1 MSDKI
6 DEVGGPRISQDE
18 NPKSEQQAFDPILEK
33 KVIRKV
39 DRNLVPILFLLFL
52 CAFIDRINIG
62 NARIQGLEADLN
74 MSGEDYNIALFTFFI
89 LYILLEVPCN
99 ILLKNMRP
107 SLFLSAIMTGWGI
120 VTICQGLTQSFAG
133 LIACRVIIGG
143 LEAGFFPAC
152 VYLLSMYYCRHEL
165 QWRFN
170 LFFSASIIAGAFSG
184 LLAYAIAHMDGIA
197 GYGGWRWIFIIEGAA
212 TVVIAIWSYWMI
224 PDWPETAKFL
234 NDDERALLVDRL
246 AADKKDTHMNTWDKR
261 TAKRI
266 FSDVKIY
273 LGILMYMGI
282 VTTSYSGSFFTPTIL
297 RQLGWTSIRAQIMSI
312 PIFLFATAC
321 ALVSAIASDK
331 TKHRSGFILGGCLF
345 TTVGYVILLNM
356 MSVSVA
362 IRYMALFFIVGGGYI
377 AQPIVLVWVSN
388 NMAGHYKLGVAS
400 AMQVGFGNIGGIIAS
415 NIFVTTQ
422 APTYPLGFGLVHIH
436 QQKSDTSPHFHPS
449 PTLFRIPDTASMDPL
464 SVSASVVGLLGAG
477 AKITSCLWTFA
488 TNARDAPQLARHLVF
503 EVADITAALGSLQA
517 YVCGQAQ
524 APGER
529 GALILLEHVLTTLTG
544 CVTTFSDLQSLMD
557 QLNLSPDMRTI
568 DKMKWARQE
577 SNIAAI
583 VQRLQNHK
591 SSLTLMLTVLQCNQD
606 LASRIRGLEREG
618 SIIAE
623 SRRDDVSTI
632 RHTRSSK
639 SVSFV
644 DTQAS
649 AIKFTFD
656 QDLQA
661 SRVYNRAIGRQ
672 SMTSLTSTALYTTA
686 LSLFSNLSLSQV
698 SNISFY
704 ALPIYSNDLSNSDC
718 YIFGEEGA
726 VIRSDISQAHKSSPS
741 QQKTQNRAD
750 NIPPP
755 TDQAPAP
762 SRLLGRFARR
772 RKTPVV
778 SAPENPYHVTHVGFD
793 DSTGQFMGLPKEWQ
807 RLLEESAIV
816 VEELPTHALG
826 MADILQFYEQSTE
839 RSPSGSQ

>member
-6 DEVGGPRISQDE
+6 NQVGGPRISQDE
-18 NPKSEQQAFDPILEK
+18 NPKSEQQLVDPILER

-133 LIACRVIIGG
+133 LIVCRVIIGG

-170 LFFSASIIAGAFSG
+170 LFFSASIVAGAFSG

-212 TVVIAIWSYWMI
+212 TVAIAIWSYWMI
-224 PDWPETAKFL
+224 PDWPETARFL

-312 PIFLFATAC
+312 PIFLFATVC
-321 ALVSAIASDK
+321 ALISAIASDK
-331 TKHRSGFILGGCLF
+331 TRHRSGFILIGCLF

-356 MSVSVA
+356 MSVSVG
-362 IRYMALFFIVGGGYI
+362 IRYMALFFIVAGGYI

-400 AMQVGFGNIGGIIAS
+400 AMQIGIGNVGGIIAS

-422 APTYPLGFGLVHIH
+422 APTYPLGFGLGLGLVWLCGLSSLVFLLYIRRENRLRDEGKRDHRYGLPE
-436 QQKSDTSPHFHPS
+436 DERNNLGDDHPS
-449 PTLFRIPDTASMDPL
+449 FR
-464 SVSASVVGLLGAG
+464 
-477 AKITSCLWTFA
+477 
-488 TNARDAPQLARHLVF
+488 
-503 EVADITAALGSLQA
+503 
-517 YVCGQAQ
+517 
-524 APGER
+524 
-529 GALILLEHVLTTLTG
+529 
-544 CVTTFSDLQSLMD
+544 
-557 QLNLSPDMRTI
+557 
-568 DKMKWARQE
+568 
-577 SNIAAI
+577 
-583 VQRLQNHK
+583 
-591 SSLTLMLTVLQCNQD
+591 
-606 LASRIRGLEREG
+606 
-618 SIIAE
+618 
-623 SRRDDVSTI
+623 
-632 RHTRSSK
+632 
-639 SVSFV
+639 
-644 DTQAS
+644 
-649 AIKFTFD
+649 FT
-656 QDLQA
+656 
-661 SRVYNRAIGRQ
+661 Y
-672 SMTSLTSTALYTTA
+672 
-686 LSLFSNLSLSQV
+686 
-698 SNISFY
+698 
-704 ALPIYSNDLSNSDC
+704 
-718 YIFGEEGA
+718 
-726 VIRSDISQAHKSSPS
+726 
-741 QQKTQNRAD
+741 
-750 NIPPP
+750 
-755 TDQAPAP
+755 
-762 SRLLGRFARR
+762 
-772 RKTPVV
+772 
-778 SAPENPYHVTHVGFD
+778 
-793 DSTGQFMGLPKEWQ
+793 
-807 RLLEESAIV
+807 
-816 VEELPTHALG
+816 
-826 MADILQFYEQSTE
+826 
-839 RSPSGSQ
+839 

>member
-6 DEVGGPRISQDE
+6 NEIGGPRISQDE
-18 NPKSEQQAFDPILEK
+18 NPKSEQQAFDPIFEK

-170 LFFSASIIAGAFSG
+170 LFFSASIVAGAFSG

-212 TVVIAIWSYWMI
+212 TVVIAIWSYWMV

-297 RQLGWTSIRAQIMSI
+297 KQLGWTSIRAQIMSI
-312 PIFLFATAC
+312 PIFLFATVC
-321 ALVSAIASDK
+321 ALVAAVASDK

-356 MSVSVA
+356 MSVSVG
-362 IRYMALFFIVGGGYI
+362 IRYMALFFIVAGGYI

-422 APTYPLGFGLVHIH
+422 APTYPLGFGLGLGL
-436 QQKSDTSPHFHPS
+436 KYNTSPHFNLLVHF
-449 PTLFRIPDTASMDPL
+449 LASDFAAMDPL

-488 TNARDAPQLARHLVF
+488 TNARDALQLARHLVF

-544 CVTTFSDLQSLMD
+544 CVTTFSDFQSLMD
-557 QLNLSPDMRTI
+557 QLNLSPDMGTI

-577 SNIAAI
+577 SNIATI

-591 SSLTLMLTVLQCNQD
+591 SSLTLMLTVLQC
-606 LASRIRGLEREG
+606 RIRGLEREG

-623 SRRDDVSTI
+623 SRRDDVSTL
-632 RHTRSSK
+632 RQTRGSK
-639 SVSFV
+639 SVSFI

-704 ALPIYSNDLSNSDC
+704 ALPVYSSDLSNSGC

-726 VIRSDISQAHKSSPS
+726 LVKSDSSQAPKSSPS
-741 QQKTQNRAD
+741 QQRTQDIPD
-750 NIPPP
+750 NILPPLN
-755 TDQAPAP
+755 QAQTP

-772 RKTPVV
+772 RKTPLV
-778 SAPENPYHVTHVGFD
+778 SAPENPYHVTHVGYD
-793 DSTGQFMGLPKEWQ
+793 DSTSRFTVG
-807 RLLEESAIV
+807 
-816 VEELPTHALG
+816 
-826 MADILQFYEQSTE
+826 
-839 RSPSGSQ
+839 SP

>member
-6 DEVGGPRISQDE
+6 DEVGGPRISLDE

-133 LIACRVIIGG
+133 LIVCRVIIGG

-170 LFFSASIIAGAFSG
+170 LFFSASIVAGAFSG

-212 TVVIAIWSYWMI
+212 TVLIAIWSYWMI

-246 AADKKDTHMNTWDKR
+246 AADKKDTHMNMWDKR

-312 PIFLFATAC
+312 PIFLFATMC

-356 MSVSVA
+356 MSVSVG
-362 IRYMALFFIVGGGYI
+362 IRYIALFFIVGGGYI

-400 AMQVGFGNIGGIIAS
+400 AMQIGFGNIGGIIAS

-422 APTYPLGFGLVHIH
+422 APTYPLGFGLVQIH
-436 QQKSDTSPHFHPS
+436 QKKYNTSPHFNFS
-449 PTLFRIPDTASMDPL
+449 CSIFLISDFAIMDPL

-557 QLNLSPDMRTI
+557 QLNLSPDMGTI

-577 SNIAAI
+577 SNITAI

-591 SSLTLMLTVLQCNQD
+591 SSLTLMLTVLQCETMKEAQSSTRRLCTLVEELLRSNQD
-606 LASRIRGLEREG
+606 LATRIRGLEREN

-623 SRRDDVSTI
+623 SRRDDVSTL
-632 RHTRSSK
+632 RQTRGSK
-639 SVSFV
+639 SVSFI

-704 ALPIYSNDLSNSDC
+704 ALPVYSNDLSNSDC
-718 YIFGEEGA
+718 YVFGEEGA
-726 VIRSDISQAHKSSPS
+726 LVRSDSCQAPESSAS

-750 NIPPP
+750 NIFPQ
-755 TDQAPAP
+755 TNEAQTP

-772 RKTPVV
+772 RKKPVV
-778 SAPENPYHVTHVGFD
+778 SAPENPYHVTHVGFND
-793 DSTGQFMGLPKEWQ
+793 LTGQFTL
-807 RLLEESAIV
+807 
-816 VEELPTHALG
+816 VEL
-826 MADILQFYEQSTE
+826 
-839 RSPSGSQ
+839 SPGPMP

>member
-6 DEVGGPRISQDE
+6 AEVGGPRISQDE

-107 SLFLSAIMTGWGI
+107 SLFLSAVMTGWGI

-170 LFFSASIIAGAFSG
+170 LFFSASIVAGAFSG

-234 NDDERALLVDRL
+234 NDDERGLLVDRL

-400 AMQVGFGNIGGIIAS
+400 AMQIGFGNIGGIIAS

-422 APTYPLGFGLVHIH
+422 APTYPLGFGLGLGLVWLCGLSSLVFLFYIRRENKLRDEGKRDHRYNLPEDERSSAH
-436 QQKSDTSPHFHPS
+436 SPEEIRHFTPPQS
-449 PTLFRIPDTASMDPL
+449 FSFYFSYLASMDPL

-517 YVCGQAQ
+517 YVCGKAQ
-524 APGER
+524 APSER

-544 CVTTFSDLQSLMD
+544 CVTTFSDLQSLVD
-557 QLNLSPDMRTI
+557 QLNLNPDMGTI

-577 SNIAAI
+577 PNIAAI

-591 SSLTLMLTVLQCNQD
+591 SLLTLMLTVLQ
-606 LASRIRGLEREG
+606 
-618 SIIAE
+618 
-623 SRRDDVSTI
+623 
-632 RHTRSSK
+632 
-639 SVSFV
+639 
-644 DTQAS
+644 
-649 AIKFTFD
+649 
-656 QDLQA
+656 
-661 SRVYNRAIGRQ
+661 
-672 SMTSLTSTALYTTA
+672 
-686 LSLFSNLSLSQV
+686 
-698 SNISFY
+698 
-704 ALPIYSNDLSNSDC
+704 
-718 YIFGEEGA
+718 
-726 VIRSDISQAHKSSPS
+726 
-741 QQKTQNRAD
+741 
-750 NIPPP
+750 
-755 TDQAPAP
+755 
-762 SRLLGRFARR
+762 
-772 RKTPVV
+772 
-778 SAPENPYHVTHVGFD
+778 
-793 DSTGQFMGLPKEWQ
+793 W
-807 RLLEESAIV
+807 
-816 VEELPTHALG
+816 
-826 MADILQFYEQSTE
+826 
-839 RSPSGSQ
+839 

>member
-6 DEVGGPRISQDE
+6 DEAGGPRISQDE
-18 NPKSEQQAFDPILEK
+18 NPKSEQQPFDPILEK

-170 LFFSASIIAGAFSG
+170 LFFSASIVAGAFSG

-246 AADKKDTHMNTWDKR
+246 AADKRDTHMNTWDKR

-312 PIFLFATAC
+312 SIFLFSTVC

-400 AMQVGFGNIGGIIAS
+400 AMQIGFGNIGGIIAS

-422 APTYPLGFGLVHIH
+422 APTYPLGFGLGLGLVWLCGL
-436 QQKSDTSPHFHPS
+436 SSLVF
-449 PTLFRIPDTASMDPL
+449 LFYIRRENKLRDE
-464 SVSASVVGLLGAG
+464 VSASVVGLLGAG

-557 QLNLSPDMRTI
+557 QLNLSPDMGTI

-577 SNIAAI
+577 SNIAGI

-591 SSLTLMLTVLQCNQD
+591 SSLTLMLTVLQCSTRHLCTLVQELLRSNQD

-623 SRRDDVSTI
+623 SRRDDFSTL
-632 RHTRSSK
+632 RQTRGSK
-639 SVSFV
+639 SVSFI

-672 SMTSLTSTALYTTA
+672 SMASLTSTALYTTA

-704 ALPIYSNDLSNSDC
+704 ALPVYSNDLSNSDC
-718 YIFGEEGA
+718 YVFGEEGA
-726 VIRSDISQAHKSSPS
+726 LGRSNSSQAPKSSPS
-741 QQKTQNRAD
+741 QQKTQNRAE
-750 NIPPP
+750 NIPPL
-755 TDQAPAP
+755 TNQAPAP

-778 SAPENPYHVTHVGFD
+778 SAPENPYHLTHVGFD
-793 DSTGQFMGLPKEWQ
+793 DSTGQFLGLPKEWQ
-807 RLLEESAIV
+807 RLLDESAIV
-816 VEELPTHALG
+816 VEELPT
-826 MADILQFYEQSTE
+826 
-839 RSPSGSQ
+839 

>member
-6 DEVGGPRISQDE
+6 DEVGGPRISLDE

-133 LIACRVIIGG
+133 LIVCRVIIGG

-170 LFFSASIIAGAFSG
+170 LFFSASIVAGAFSG

-212 TVVIAIWSYWMI
+212 TVLIAIWSYWMI

-246 AADKKDTHMNTWDKR
+246 AADKKDTHMNMWDKR

-312 PIFLFATAC
+312 PIFLFATMC

-356 MSVSVA
+356 MSVSVG

-400 AMQVGFGNIGGIIAS
+400 AMQIGFGNIGGIIAS

-422 APTYPLGFGLVHIH
+422 APTYPLGFGLGLGLVWLCGLSSLVFLFYIRRENRLRDQGGRDHRYDLPEDE
-436 QQKSDTSPHFHPS
+436 KNNLGDDHPS
-449 PTLFRIPDTASMDPL
+449 FR
-464 SVSASVVGLLGAG
+464 
-477 AKITSCLWTFA
+477 
-488 TNARDAPQLARHLVF
+488 
-503 EVADITAALGSLQA
+503 
-517 YVCGQAQ
+517 
-524 APGER
+524 
-529 GALILLEHVLTTLTG
+529 
-544 CVTTFSDLQSLMD
+544 
-557 QLNLSPDMRTI
+557 
-568 DKMKWARQE
+568 
-577 SNIAAI
+577 
-583 VQRLQNHK
+583 
-591 SSLTLMLTVLQCNQD
+591 
-606 LASRIRGLEREG
+606 
-618 SIIAE
+618 
-623 SRRDDVSTI
+623 
-632 RHTRSSK
+632 
-639 SVSFV
+639 
-644 DTQAS
+644 
-649 AIKFTFD
+649 FT
-656 QDLQA
+656 
-661 SRVYNRAIGRQ
+661 Y
-672 SMTSLTSTALYTTA
+672 
-686 LSLFSNLSLSQV
+686 
-698 SNISFY
+698 
-704 ALPIYSNDLSNSDC
+704 
-718 YIFGEEGA
+718 
-726 VIRSDISQAHKSSPS
+726 
-741 QQKTQNRAD
+741 
-750 NIPPP
+750 
-755 TDQAPAP
+755 
-762 SRLLGRFARR
+762 
-772 RKTPVV
+772 
-778 SAPENPYHVTHVGFD
+778 
-793 DSTGQFMGLPKEWQ
+793 
-807 RLLEESAIV
+807 
-816 VEELPTHALG
+816 
-826 MADILQFYEQSTE
+826 
-839 RSPSGSQ
+839 

>member
-6 DEVGGPRISQDE
+6 NEVGGPRISQDE
-18 NPKSEQQAFDPILEK
+18 NPKSEQHAFDPILEK

-170 LFFSASIIAGAFSG
+170 LFFSASIVAGAFSG

-234 NDDERALLVDRL
+234 NDEERALLVDRL
-246 AADKKDTHMNTWDKR
+246 AADKKDTHMNTWDKK

-266 FSDVKIY
+266 FSDIKIY

-297 RQLGWTSIRAQIMSI
+297 KQLGWTSIRAQIMSI
-312 PIFLFATAC
+312 PIFLFATVC
-321 ALVSAIASDK
+321 ALVAAVASDK

-356 MSVSVA
+356 MSVSVG
-362 IRYMALFFIVGGGYI
+362 IRYMALFFIVAGGYI

-422 APTYPLGFGLVHIH
+422 APTYPLGFGLVHP
-436 QQKSDTSPHFHPS
+436 TSPF
-449 PTLFRIPDTASMDPL
+449 FFIFVIAEFAAMDPL

-488 TNARDAPQLARHLVF
+488 ANARDAPQLARHLVV
-503 EVADITAALGSLQA
+503 EVADITAALGSLQV
-517 YVCGQAQ
+517 YVCEQAQ
-524 APGER
+524 APGGR

-557 QLNLSPDMRTI
+557 QLNLSPDMGSI

-577 SNIAAI
+577 SNITAI

-591 SSLTLMLTVLQCNQD
+591 SSLTLMLTVLQ
-606 LASRIRGLEREG
+606 
-618 SIIAE
+618 
-623 SRRDDVSTI
+623 
-632 RHTRSSK
+632 
-639 SVSFV
+639 
-644 DTQAS
+644 
-649 AIKFTFD
+649 
-656 QDLQA
+656 
-661 SRVYNRAIGRQ
+661 
-672 SMTSLTSTALYTTA
+672 
-686 LSLFSNLSLSQV
+686 
-698 SNISFY
+698 
-704 ALPIYSNDLSNSDC
+704 
-718 YIFGEEGA
+718 
-726 VIRSDISQAHKSSPS
+726 
-741 QQKTQNRAD
+741 
-750 NIPPP
+750 
-755 TDQAPAP
+755 
-762 SRLLGRFARR
+762 
-772 RKTPVV
+772 
-778 SAPENPYHVTHVGFD
+778 
-793 DSTGQFMGLPKEWQ
+793 W
-807 RLLEESAIV
+807 
-816 VEELPTHALG
+816 
-826 MADILQFYEQSTE
+826 
-839 RSPSGSQ
+839 

>member
-33 KVIRKV
+33 KVVRKV

-74 MSGEDYNIALFTFFI
+74 MSGEDYNVALFTFFI

-170 LFFSASIIAGAFSG
+170 LFFSASIVAGAFSG
-184 LLAYAIAHMDGIA
+184 LLAYAIAHMEGIA

-297 RQLGWTSIRAQIMSI
+297 KQLGWTSIRAQIMSI
-312 PIFLFATAC
+312 PIFLFATVC
-321 ALVSAIASDK
+321 ALVAAVASDK
-331 TKHRSGFILGGCLF
+331 TRHRSGFILGGCLF

-356 MSVSVA
+356 MSVSVG
-362 IRYMALFFIVGGGYI
+362 IRYMALFFIVAGGYI

-422 APTYPLGFGLVHIH
+422 APTYPLGFGLGLGLVWLCGLSSLVFLFYIRRENRRNTTLHP
-436 QQKSDTSPHFHPS
+436 TSPFFFNS
-449 PTLFRIPDTASMDPL
+449 LVSDFAAMDPL

-477 AKITSCLWTFA
+477 AKITSCLWTFS

-517 YVCGQAQ
+517 YVCGQAH

-557 QLNLSPDMRTI
+557 QLNLSPDMGTI

-591 SSLTLMLTVLQCNQD
+591 SSLTLMLTVLQCSTRHLCTLVEELLQSNQD

-623 SRRDDVSTI
+623 SRMDDVSTL
-632 RHTRSSK
+632 RQTRGSK
-639 SVSFV
+639 TVTFI

-661 SRVYNRAIGRQ
+661 SRVYNRAVARQ

-704 ALPIYSNDLSNSDC
+704 ALPIYCNDLSNSDC
-718 YIFGEEGA
+718 YVFGEEGA
-726 VIRSDISQAHKSSPS
+726 LIRSDRSQAPEPSPS
-741 QQKTQNRAD
+741 QQKRQGRPNS
-750 NIPPP
+750 IFPP
-755 TDQAPAP
+755 TNQAQTP

-772 RKTPVV
+772 RKAPVEI
-778 SAPENPYHVTHVGFD
+778 SER
-793 DSTGQFMGLPKEWQ
+793 DS
-807 RLLEESAIV
+807 S
-816 VEELPTHALG
+816 
-826 MADILQFYEQSTE
+826 
-839 RSPSGSQ
+839 

>member
-6 DEVGGPRISQDE
+6 NEVGGPRISQDE

-152 VYLLSMYYCRHEL
+152 VYLPSMYYCRHEL

-170 LFFSASIIAGAFSG
+170 LFF
-184 LLAYAIAHMDGIA
+184 
-197 GYGGWRWIFIIEGAA
+197 FIIEGAA

-297 RQLGWTSIRAQIMSI
+297 KQLGWTSIRAQIMSI
-312 PIFLFATAC
+312 PIFLFATVC
-321 ALVSAIASDK
+321 ALVAAIASDK

-356 MSVSVA
+356 TSVSIG

-388 NMAGHYKLGVAS
+388 NMAGHYKLGVDS
-400 AMQVGFGNIGGIIAS
+400 AMQVGFGNIGGIIARY
-415 NIFVTTQ
+415 V
-422 APTYPLGFGLVHIH
+422 
-436 QQKSDTSPHFHPS
+436 
-449 PTLFRIPDTASMDPL
+449 PDL
-464 SVSASVVGLLGAG
+464 
-477 AKITSCLWTFA
+477 
-488 TNARDAPQLARHLVF
+488 
-503 EVADITAALGSLQA
+503 
-517 YVCGQAQ
+517 
-524 APGER
+524 
-529 GALILLEHVLTTLTG
+529 
-544 CVTTFSDLQSLMD
+544 
-557 QLNLSPDMRTI
+557 
-568 DKMKWARQE
+568 
-577 SNIAAI
+577 
-583 VQRLQNHK
+583 
-591 SSLTLMLTVLQCNQD
+591 
-606 LASRIRGLEREG
+606 
-618 SIIAE
+618 
-623 SRRDDVSTI
+623 
-632 RHTRSSK
+632 
-639 SVSFV
+639 
-644 DTQAS
+644 
-649 AIKFTFD
+649 
-656 QDLQA
+656 
-661 SRVYNRAIGRQ
+661 
-672 SMTSLTSTALYTTA
+672 
-686 LSLFSNLSLSQV
+686 
-698 SNISFY
+698 
-704 ALPIYSNDLSNSDC
+704 
-718 YIFGEEGA
+718 
-726 VIRSDISQAHKSSPS
+726 
-741 QQKTQNRAD
+741 
-750 NIPPP
+750 
-755 TDQAPAP
+755 
-762 SRLLGRFARR
+762 
-772 RKTPVV
+772 
-778 SAPENPYHVTHVGFD
+778 
-793 DSTGQFMGLPKEWQ
+793 
-807 RLLEESAIV
+807 
-816 VEELPTHALG
+816 
-826 MADILQFYEQSTE
+826 
-839 RSPSGSQ
+839 

>member
-6 DEVGGPRISQDE
+6 DQVGGPRISQDE
-18 NPKSEQQAFDPILEK
+18 NPKSEEQLIDPIHEK

-74 MSGEDYNIALFTFFI
+74 MLGEDYNIALFTFFI

-99 ILLKNMRP
+99 ILLKDMRP

-133 LIACRVIIGG
+133 LIICRVIIGG

-170 LFFSASIIAGAFSG
+170 LFFSASIVAGAFSG

-212 TVVIAIWSYWMI
+212 TVAIAIWSYWMI

-312 PIFLFATAC
+312 PIFLFATVC

-331 TKHRSGFILGGCLF
+331 TKHRSGSILVGCLF

-356 MSVSVA
+356 MSVSVG
-362 IRYMALFFIVGGGYI
+362 IRYMALFFIVAGGYI

-400 AMQVGFGNIGGIIAS
+400 AMQIRIGNVGGIIA
-415 NIFVTTQ
+415 
-422 APTYPLGFGLVHIH
+422 
-436 QQKSDTSPHFHPS
+436 
-449 PTLFRIPDTASMDPL
+449 R
-464 SVSASVVGLLGAG
+464 
-477 AKITSCLWTFA
+477 
-488 TNARDAPQLARHLVF
+488 
-503 EVADITAALGSLQA
+503 
-517 YVCGQAQ
+517 
-524 APGER
+524 
-529 GALILLEHVLTTLTG
+529 
-544 CVTTFSDLQSLMD
+544 
-557 QLNLSPDMRTI
+557 
-568 DKMKWARQE
+568 
-577 SNIAAI
+577 
-583 VQRLQNHK
+583 
-591 SSLTLMLTVLQCNQD
+591 
-606 LASRIRGLEREG
+606 
-618 SIIAE
+618 
-623 SRRDDVSTI
+623 
-632 RHTRSSK
+632 
-639 SVSFV
+639 
-644 DTQAS
+644 
-649 AIKFTFD
+649 
-656 QDLQA
+656 
-661 SRVYNRAIGRQ
+661 
-672 SMTSLTSTALYTTA
+672 
-686 LSLFSNLSLSQV
+686 
-698 SNISFY
+698 
-704 ALPIYSNDLSNSDC
+704 
-718 YIFGEEGA
+718 
-726 VIRSDISQAHKSSPS
+726 
-741 QQKTQNRAD
+741 
-750 NIPPP
+750 
-755 TDQAPAP
+755 
-762 SRLLGRFARR
+762 
-772 RKTPVV
+772 
-778 SAPENPYHVTHVGFD
+778 
-793 DSTGQFMGLPKEWQ
+793 
-807 RLLEESAIV
+807 
-816 VEELPTHALG
+816 
-826 MADILQFYEQSTE
+826 
-839 RSPSGSQ
+839 